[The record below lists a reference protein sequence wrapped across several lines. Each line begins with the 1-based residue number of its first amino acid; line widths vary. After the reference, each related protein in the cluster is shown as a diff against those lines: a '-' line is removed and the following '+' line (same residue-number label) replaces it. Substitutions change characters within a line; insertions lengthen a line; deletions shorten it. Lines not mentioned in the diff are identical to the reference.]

1 VYLNLSIIFSDMFGC
16 TFYFGDVFWNIVF
29 FGDVFGLLT
38 KSAV

>member
-1 VYLNLSIIFSDMFGC
+1 MFGC
-16 TFYFGDVFWNIVF
+16 TFDFGDVFWNIVF